1 MSKGKKTAPSQSGG
15 RESSA
20 GVSNSVKTRLF
31 GQADAPKSA
40 QQTIPFKE
48 MHRDGVCRVT
58 NKLYT
63 KTILF
68 GDLNYQLAQ
77 NEDKNAIFESYC
89 DFLNYFD
96 SSVHVQLTFLNK
108 RANIRDFERS
118 IEIPGRADQFD
129 SIRTEYADMLKNQ
142 LSCIFYFCFFSA
154 FYDFLYFDIGFF
166 FTN

>member
-1 MSKGKKTAPSQSGG
+1 MQKGKKTASSSSGG
-15 RESSA
+15 RVPSG
-20 GVSNSVKTRLF
+20 GVSSSVKTRLF
-31 GQADAPKSA
+31 GQADAPKTA

-89 DFLNYFD
+89 DFLNCA
-96 SSVHVQLTFLNK
+96 T
-108 RANIRDFERS
+108 RS
-118 IEIPGRADQFD
+118 HTNTIPLPKSLWALRPCSA
-129 SIRTEYADMLKNQ
+129 KNGG
-142 LSCIFYFCFFSA
+142 LPVI
-154 FYDFLYFDIGFF
+154 
-166 FTN
+166 